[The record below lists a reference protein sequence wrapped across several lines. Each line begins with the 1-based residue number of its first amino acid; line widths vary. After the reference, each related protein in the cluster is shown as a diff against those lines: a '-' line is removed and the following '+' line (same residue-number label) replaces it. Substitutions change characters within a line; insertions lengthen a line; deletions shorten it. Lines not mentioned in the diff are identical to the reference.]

1 MENKK
6 EYPRINIKLPPYAC
20 SDFYKFIKG
29 LKVYFSKLV
38 SSFDVMTNNSSIG
51 RSFVQPTAEIIKHCV
66 WCILYMNIRQQRV
79 QNVQSRKQL
88 LPSSHIMI
96 LHYFCLSYTQDCV
109 LKQNGLCLNGRM
121 LNVTTCMR
129 RIRNCYLL

>member
-6 EYPRINIKLPPYAC
+6 EHPRINIKIPPYAC

-29 LKVYFSKLV
+29 LKVFFYSKLV
-38 SSFDVMTNNSSIG
+38 SSFDVMNNSSGIG
-51 RSFVQPTAEIIKHCV
+51 RSVVQPTAEIIKHCV

-79 QNVQSRKQL
+79 QNVQSRN
-88 LPSSHIMI
+88 SSHIMI

-121 LNVTTCMR
+121 LNVTMR